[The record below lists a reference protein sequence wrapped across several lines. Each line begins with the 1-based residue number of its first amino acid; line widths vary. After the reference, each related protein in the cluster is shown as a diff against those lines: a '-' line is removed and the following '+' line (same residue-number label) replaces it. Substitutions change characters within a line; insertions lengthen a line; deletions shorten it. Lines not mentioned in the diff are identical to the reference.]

1 MSNGKYFLVHIMGKI
16 KIGLT
21 DHTPILI
28 TFLKDTTFTKNKE
41 TFQENVPETWRE
53 GLAGPHQKIKATK
66 YVYFYLLLNKF
77 LYML

>member
-1 MSNGKYFLVHIMGKI
+1 MGNIFWCILIMGKI

>member
-1 MSNGKYFLVHIMGKI
+1 MGKI

-77 LYML
+77 PYML

>member
-1 MSNGKYFLVHIMGKI
+1 MSNEKYFLVHIMGKI

-53 GLAGPHQKIKATK
+53 GLAGPHQKMSE
-66 YVYFYLLLNKF
+66 FYSHYRSAF
-77 LYML
+77 EC